1 MDVDSRQLVSMI
13 RRLGFDMVCEVAFG
27 ADIVANAYK
36 KLIEK
41 NPDKCYIATTC
52 PGIVAYVEKYH
63 PELVK
68 HLAPIA
74 SPMVATA
81 RALRLLNKDPLKI
94 VFIGPCLAKKAE
106 AVRDHSEQPDV
117 DAVLTFV
124 ELRKMFEDSSIKPE
138 KDKLEDF
145 APPHPGLGALFPL
158 RRGMLQAA
166 DLPVDL
172 LTGDIL
178 AADGKD
184 SFAQAIK
191 EFENEN
197 FDARLLEIL
206 CCEGCIM
213 GCGMNTDKPYF
224 SRRSAVSKYVNDRV
238 KHLDA
243 KEQKETYDKIMAEID
258 LKVEYDADDHRLPMP
273 SKEEI
278 DAILKK
284 LGKLKPE
291 DELDCGACGYGSCR
305 EHAIAI
311 HKGMA
316 ESEMCLPYTIERL
329 KRSLEDLHLSNSELE
344 TTRQA
349 LFNSEK
355 LASMGQ
361 LSAGIAHEINNPLGV
376 ILLNG
381 SLLLDTL
388 DKDSEDYE
396 DMKMIVDQAERCKKI
411 VSSLLNFAR
420 KNKVALQS
428 TNIKSLIENCIPG
441 IVKPGNIEIEVEHDL
456 EDPMCEVDP
465 DQIVQ
470 VLTNLAV
477 NAFEAMPGGGK
488 VKITT
493 SDREDPETV
502 KIVVEDNGPGIPKQ
516 LRSKIFEPLFT
527 TKQIGQ
533 GTGLG
538 LAVIYGIIKMHRGQI
553 LLESNANP
561 DEGPTWTK
569 FIVKLPKQG
578 VQQY

>member
-1 MDVDSRQLVSMI
+1 
-13 RRLGFDMVCEVAFG
+13 
-27 ADIVANAYK
+27 
-36 KLIEK
+36 
-41 NPDKCYIATTC
+41 
-52 PGIVAYVEKYH
+52 
-63 PELVK
+63 
-68 HLAPIA
+68 
-74 SPMVATA
+74 
-81 RALRLLNKDPLKI
+81 
-94 VFIGPCLAKKAE
+94 
-106 AVRDHSEQPDV
+106 
-117 DAVLTFV
+117 
-124 ELRKMFEDSSIKPE
+124 
-138 KDKLEDF
+138 
-145 APPHPGLGALFPL
+145 
-158 RRGMLQAA
+158 
-166 DLPVDL
+166 
-172 LTGDIL
+172 
-178 AADGKD
+178 
-184 SFAQAIK
+184 
-191 EFENEN
+191 
-197 FDARLLEIL
+197 
-206 CCEGCIM
+206 
-213 GCGMNTDKPYF
+213 
-224 SRRSAVSKYVNDRV
+224 
-238 KHLDA
+238 
-243 KEQKETYDKIMAEID
+243 
-258 LKVEYDADDHRLPMP
+258 MP